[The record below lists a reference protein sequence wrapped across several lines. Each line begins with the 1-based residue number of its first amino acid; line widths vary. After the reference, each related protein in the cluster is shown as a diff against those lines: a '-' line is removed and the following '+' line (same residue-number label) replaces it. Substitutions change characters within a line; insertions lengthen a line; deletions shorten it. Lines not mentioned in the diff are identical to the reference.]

1 MEGDWSNAAFLLAL
15 GEGVTA
21 TGLRAESLQGDR
33 VCRDMLRRLQSP
45 GAQLDL
51 TACPDLGPVLFAAAA
66 RAHGAVFTG
75 TRRLRIKESDRLSAM
90 AAALT
95 AAGADVS
102 ELPDGLIIRG
112 GKRLHAAKIEGCNDH
127 RIVMAMTM
135 ASEIADG
142 ELTITD
148 AEATAKSAPAFW
160 REFEH
165 LGGLAR

>member
-1 MEGDWSNAAFLLAL
+1 MVEILRDMGAEIRWEGETLVSRASKLH
-15 GEGVTA
+15 
-21 TGLRAESLQGDR
+21 GLRVD
-33 VCRDMLRRLQSP
+33 C
-45 GAQLDL
+45 AQV
-51 TACPDLGPVLFAAAA
+51 PDLVPILAVAMAAAE
-66 RAHGAVFTG
+66 G
-75 TRRLRIKESDRLSAM
+75 ESDRLSAM

>member
-1 MEGDWSNAAFLLAL
+1 
-15 GEGVTA
+15 
-21 TGLRAESLQGDR
+21 
-33 VCRDMLRRLQSP
+33 
-45 GAQLDL
+45 
-51 TACPDLGPVLFAAAA
+51 
-66 RAHGAVFTG
+66 
-75 TRRLRIKESDRLSAM
+75 M

>member
-1 MEGDWSNAAFLLAL
+1 MRFCSSICD
-15 GEGVTA
+15 GEA
-21 TGLRAESLQGDR
+21 KR
-33 VCRDMLRRLQSP
+33 
-45 GAQLDL
+45 
-51 TACPDLGPVLFAAAA
+51 AAAS
-66 RAHGAVFTG
+66 RAGVWRVQSGASGRV
-75 TRRLRIKESDRLSAM
+75 S

>member
-1 MEGDWSNAAFLLAL
+1 M
-15 GEGVTA
+15 
-21 TGLRAESLQGDR
+21 
-33 VCRDMLRRLQSP
+33 
-45 GAQLDL
+45 
-51 TACPDLGPVLFAAAA
+51 
-66 RAHGAVFTG
+66 
-75 TRRLRIKESDRLSAM
+75 KESDRANVM
-90 AAALT
+90 AEELKKF
-95 AAGADVS
+95 GANVKVYENS
-102 ELPDGLIIRG
+102 VE
-112 GKRLHAAKIEGCNDH
+112 IEKTQLKPPIVPLCGHNDH

>member
-1 MEGDWSNAAFLLAL
+1 MVEILRDMGAEIRWEGETLVSRASKLH
-15 GEGVTA
+15 
-21 TGLRAESLQGDR
+21 GLRVD
-33 VCRDMLRRLQSP
+33 C
-45 GAQLDL
+45 AQV
-51 TACPDLGPVLFAAAA
+51 PDLVPILAVAMAAAEGES
-66 RAHGAVFTG
+66 RITGAA
-75 TRRLRIKESDRLSAM
+75 RLRIKESDRLSAM

-102 ELPDGLIIRG
+102 ELPDGLMIRG

-142 ELTITD
+142 ELMITD

-160 REFEH
+160 HEFEH

>member
-1 MEGDWSNAAFLLAL
+1 MVEILRDMGAEIRWEGETLVSRASKLH
-15 GEGVTA
+15 
-21 TGLRAESLQGDR
+21 GLRGGLRTGSRSCAESGRGDGGG
-33 VCRDMLRRLQSP
+33 RRREP
-45 GAQLDL
+45 HHGR
-51 TACPDLGPVLFAAAA
+51 GAAAHQGERQGSSA
-66 RAHGAVFTG
+66 DGGGADG
-75 TRRLRIKESDRLSAM
+75 ER
-90 AAALT
+90 
-95 AAGADVS
+95 GADVS
-102 ELPDGLIIRG
+102 ELPDGLSIRG